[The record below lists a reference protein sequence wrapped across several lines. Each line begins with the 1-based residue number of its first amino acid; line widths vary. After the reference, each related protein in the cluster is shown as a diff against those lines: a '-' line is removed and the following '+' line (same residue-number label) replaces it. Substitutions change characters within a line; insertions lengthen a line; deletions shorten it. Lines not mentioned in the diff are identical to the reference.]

1 MKSNDGRRTRRKYT
15 QEFKDDAVALV
26 LKGSSVTEVA
36 RDLGI
41 ERSILNRW
49 RNEALSRLEN
59 SAQKEGLDV
68 SPTELARENAELRR
82 QLRKNEQQREI
93 LKKALAIFSQ
103 EKPNGSSL

>member
-1 MKSNDGRRTRRKYT
+1 M
-15 QEFKDDAVALV
+15 ALV

-41 ERSILNRW
+41 DRGILNRW
-49 RNEALSRLEN
+49 RNEVLSRLEN
-59 SAQKEGLDV
+59 RAQEEELDV

-82 QLRKNEQQREI
+82 QLRKSEQPREI

-103 EKPNGSSL
+103 EGPNGSSS